1 MNCQIGSLPRH
12 QYVWVDSRFTHEEPC
27 GFVPAVWFGLVS
39 IPGRVW
45 GCNVMFESGAVYR
58 SVPPH
63 AIAFSEN
70 PATDWEIDDAQ
81 LWDCYGYDWHATE
94 YTYLRGLRCD
104 AIIKNEDHPGTYLFT
119 AVPIGDGFSDAPDQA
134 KEFMFIWLDNDRLTI
149 QPTNRVLFEDRSFT
163 DASQGVPRL
172 RLQTEIYSCE

>member
-1 MNCQIGSLPRH
+1 MNTQIGSLPRH
-12 QYVWVDSRFTHEEPC
+12 QYVWVDSRITHEEPC

-39 IPGRVW
+39 IPGRAW
-45 GCNVMFESGAVYR
+45 GCNVMFESGAIYR

-63 AIAFSEN
+63 AISFSED
-70 PATDWEIDDAQ
+70 PETDWDIDDAE

-104 AIIKNEDHPGTYLFT
+104 AIIKCEKHPGTYLFT

-134 KEFMFIWLDNDRLTI
+134 KEFMFIMLDNDRLTI
-149 QPTNRVLFEDRSFT
+149 QPTNRVMFEDRSFT
-163 DASQGVPRL
+163 DVSQGVPRL